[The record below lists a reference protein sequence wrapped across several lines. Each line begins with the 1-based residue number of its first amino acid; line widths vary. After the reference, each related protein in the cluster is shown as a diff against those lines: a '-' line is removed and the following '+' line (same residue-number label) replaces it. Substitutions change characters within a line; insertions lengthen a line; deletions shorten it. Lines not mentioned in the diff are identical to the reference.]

1 MQPMEPPPKHLDL
14 QRDKG
19 LAVTWADGAA
29 SFFPLAYLRRMSPSA
44 EARELREQM
53 EKNPLA
59 VLPAG
64 SESGPLRATDAEL
77 VGNYALRIIF
87 SDGHKTGLYSW
98 AYLREIDPDAPQPG
112 EAPPGASGPDDSD
125 SDA

>member
-1 MQPMEPPPKHLDL
+1 MTKPRKLVGTAL
-14 QRDKG
+14 G
-19 LAVTWADGAA
+19 LW
-29 SFFPLAYLRRMSPSA
+29 LALH
-44 EARELREQM
+44 
-53 EKNPLA
+53 
-59 VLPAG
+59 VLPASAANRAG
-64 SESGPLRATDAEL
+64 PITAESAEL

-112 EAPPGASGPDDSD
+112 EAPPGASGPDDPD